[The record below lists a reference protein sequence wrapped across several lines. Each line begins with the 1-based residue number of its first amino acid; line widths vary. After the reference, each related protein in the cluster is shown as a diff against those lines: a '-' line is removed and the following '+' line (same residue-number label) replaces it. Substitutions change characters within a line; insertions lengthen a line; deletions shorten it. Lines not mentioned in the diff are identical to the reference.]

1 VKDGIESRNFAPKR
15 GAMKATRRT
24 RHPSY
29 VREETMPNA
38 SGSSIRSLGSAL
50 VGLGLFAAAPAAHA
64 EQFVLL
70 DVTFTFTKSDA
81 DNATPSKS
89 HYYVKSDRLSP
100 DMPVDWTQPIDYRN
114 GKVHVRTEV
123 MDKPAGSA
131 ETRWTLCYI
140 ARKGIDAGYG
150 CSNTAAYKEEGVW
163 DFEQGMT
170 EWWQND
176 NIDWTQGIK
185 QMDLVMKDNEGV
197 FAHTMPDPE
206 HWFPTTLRITMIQVS
221 EGSTYDP
228 SLVPGIPS
236 GAGGSGGGGGM
247 GSAGSA
253 GAGGSM
259 AVAGSGSEPVSGGAG
274 AGGASAAGTVGTPS
288 LPVAGMANG
297 GSSAGGVP
305 ASAGVSAMAPSSATE
320 DDAGCAIG
328 RARGSRP
335 SWALAGFLLAFAA
348 AWRRRKL

>member
-1 VKDGIESRNFAPKR
+1 
-15 GAMKATRRT
+15 M
-24 RHPSY
+24 
-29 VREETMPNA
+29 REEIMRH
-38 SGSSIRSLGSAL
+38 GWLGSVLLAL
-50 VGLGLFAAAPAAHA
+50 GVLTLAPVAQA

-100 DMPVDWTQPIDYRN
+100 DTPVDWTQPIDYRN
-114 GKVHVRTEV
+114 GRVHVRTEV
-123 MDKPAGSA
+123 MDKPAGGA

-150 CSNTAAYKEEGVW
+150 CSNTAAYEEEGVW
-163 DFEQGMT
+163 EFEQGMT

-185 QMDLVMKDNEGV
+185 QMDLVMKDSKGV

-228 SLVPGIPS
+228 SLVPGLPS
-236 GAGGSGGGGGM
+236 GQGGAGGGGM
-247 GSAGSA
+247 GNAGSA
-253 GAGGSM
+253 GNS
-259 AVAGSGSEPVSGGAG
+259 AGSGGVGDGAGDPVSGGTS
-274 AGGASAAGTVGTPS
+274 AGGVPSTAGGGSAPS
-288 LPVAGMANG
+288 LPVAGMA
-297 GSSAGGVP
+297 SSGAGGAP
-305 ASAGVSAMAPSSATE
+305 GAGGALPTTNGSE
-320 DDAGCAIG
+320 DDAGCSIG
-328 RARGSRP
+328 AARPTRP
-335 SWALAGFLLAFAA
+335 SWAWGVWVLALAALR
-348 AWRRRKL
+348 RRRKL

>member
-1 VKDGIESRNFAPKR
+1 MKNVSRSSVGSLRRAVAPVL
-15 GAMKATRRT
+15 A
-24 RHPSY
+24 
-29 VREETMPNA
+29 
-38 SGSSIRSLGSAL
+38 
-50 VGLGLFAAAPAAHA
+50 GLGLLTAATTAQA

-89 HYYVKSDRLSP
+89 HYYVKSDRLNAAAAG
-100 DMPVDWTQPIDYRN
+100 DWTQPIDYRN

-163 DFEQGMT
+163 EFEQGMT

-185 QMDLVMKDNEGV
+185 QMDLVMKDSKGV

-206 HWFPTTLRITMIQVS
+206 HWFPTTLRITMIQIS
-221 EGSTYDP
+221 AGSTYDE
-228 SLVPGIPS
+228 SLVPNLPS
-236 GAGGSGGGGGM
+236 GSGGAGGSGGVGGSGGAA
-247 GSAGSA
+247 GSVAATGGIAGSSGSA
-253 GAGGSM
+253 GA
-259 AVAGSGSEPVSGGAG
+259 SGGAG
-274 AGGASAAGTVGTPS
+274 GSPAGAAGSVGSGGAAPATIGGSGNFAPPTTESDASCQLGGSGGPAGRGLAA
-288 LPVAGMANG
+288 LLVAG
-297 GSSAGGVP
+297 
-305 ASAGVSAMAPSSATE
+305 
-320 DDAGCAIG
+320 
-328 RARGSRP
+328 
-335 SWALAGFLLAFAA
+335 ALCWG
-348 AWRRRKL
+348 RRRRRQLAPARLKSLVTYTHVLPERGATPAVH

>member
-1 VKDGIESRNFAPKR
+1 MKKLSRSV
-15 GAMKATRRT
+15 G
-24 RHPSY
+24 
-29 VREETMPNA
+29 
-38 SGSSIRSLGSAL
+38 SGL
-50 VGLGLFAAAPAAHA
+50 VGLGLLTAASAARA

-89 HYYVKSDRLSP
+89 HYYVKSDRLNPSTP
-100 DMPVDWTQPIDYRN
+100 IDWTKPIDYRN
-114 GKVHVRTEV
+114 GRVHVRTEV

-163 DFEQGMT
+163 EFEQGMT

-185 QMDLVMKDNEGV
+185 QMDLVMKDSKGV

-221 EGSTYDP
+221 AGSTYDESQVPNLP
-228 SLVPGIPS
+228 SATG
-236 GAGGSGGGGGM
+236 GAGGSGGAESGGNAGTAATAGSTSDPVTGGVSSGGTAPVAGTGGGGAPSAPNGGTPAG
-247 GSAGSA
+247 GSAAGGTTSTAAGSA
-253 GAGGSM
+253 STNAT
-259 AVAGSGSEPVSGGAG
+259 
-274 AGGASAAGTVGTPS
+274 SAA
-288 LPVAGMANG
+288 NN
-297 GSSAGGVP
+297 
-305 ASAGVSAMAPSSATE
+305 
-320 DDAGCAIG
+320 DAGCNLSAQTPRSG
-328 RARGSRP
+328 L
-335 SWALAGFLLAFAA
+335 ALAGLAVALG
-348 AWRRRKL
+348 AWRRRRR

>member
-1 VKDGIESRNFAPKR
+1 VLT
-15 GAMKATRRT
+15 ATAT
-24 RHPSY
+24 
-29 VREETMPNA
+29 
-38 SGSSIRSLGSAL
+38 
-50 VGLGLFAAAPAAHA
+50 AHA

-89 HYYVKSDRLSP
+89 HYYVKSDRLNAATP
-100 DMPVDWTQPIDYRN
+100 IDWTKPIDYRN
-114 GKVHVRTEV
+114 GTVHVRTEV

-185 QMDLVMKDNEGV
+185 QMDLVMKDSKGV

-206 HWFPTTLRITMIQVS
+206 HWFPTTLRITMIQIS
-221 EGSTYDP
+221 AGSTYDP
-228 SLVPGIPS
+228 SQVPGLPS
-236 GAGGSGGGGGM
+236 GSGGAGGGGGM
-247 GSAGSA
+247 GGSA
-253 GAGGSM
+253 GAGGS
-259 AVAGSGSEPVSGGAG
+259 ATAGSASDPTTGGTSAGTGTGGTPATAGAG
-274 AGGASAAGTVGTPS
+274 APSTSGGGTAS
-288 LPVAGMANG
+288 G
-297 GSSAGGVP
+297 GSSAGGM
-305 ASAGVSAMAPSSATE
+305 AATAGAPSATSGSGATDQDGGCSVGSAHTPHSQ
-320 DDAGCAIG
+320 GLG
-328 RARGSRP
+328 
-335 SWALAGFLLAFAA
+335 LAGLGLALVT
-348 AWRRRKL
+348 AWRRRGLARARGDRGRRACGARGHVDVGRPSA

>member
-1 VKDGIESRNFAPKR
+1 
-15 GAMKATRRT
+15 MKKT
-24 RHPSY
+24 S
-29 VREETMPNA
+29 
-38 SGSSIRSLGSAL
+38 RSLGSL
-50 VGLGLFAAAPAAHA
+50 LLGLGLLSVAGAARA

-89 HYYVKSDRLSP
+89 HYYVKSDRLNPSTP
-100 DMPVDWTQPIDYRN
+100 IDWTQPIDYRN
-114 GKVHVRTEV
+114 GRVHVRTEV

-163 DFEQGMT
+163 EFEQGMT

-185 QMDLVMKDNEGV
+185 QMDLVMKDSKGV

-221 EGSTYDP
+221 AGSTYDE
-228 SLVPGIPS
+228 SQVPGLPPS
-236 GAGGSGGGGGM
+236 TGGAGGMGGM
-247 GSAGSA
+247 GGVETGGSAGTTATGGSVSDRATGGASTDRPLPTAGMGGAGAPSAPSGGMPAGGSATGGAPTASAGSA
-253 GAGGSM
+253 TTTSTGNS
-259 AVAGSGSEPVSGGAG
+259 
-274 AGGASAAGTVGTPS
+274 
-288 LPVAGMANG
+288 N
-297 GSSAGGVP
+297 
-305 ASAGVSAMAPSSATE
+305 
-320 DDAGCAIG
+320 DDAGCNLGGQAP
-328 RARGSRP
+328 RSNL
-335 SWALAGFLLAFAA
+335 ALAGLALALA
-348 AWRRRKL
+348 AWRRRRP

>member
-1 VKDGIESRNFAPKR
+1 V
-15 GAMKATRRT
+15 
-24 RHPSY
+24 
-29 VREETMPNA
+29 
-38 SGSSIRSLGSAL
+38 L
-50 VGLGLFAAAPAAHA
+50 AAAPLLAGLSLLTAASTARA

-114 GKVHVRTEV
+114 GRVHVRTEV

-163 DFEQGMT
+163 EFEQGMT

-185 QMDLVMKDNEGV
+185 QMDLVMKDSKGV

-221 EGSTYDP
+221 AGSTYDE
-228 SLVPGIPS
+228 SLVPGLPS
-236 GAGGSGGGGGM
+236 GQGGAGGGGGM
-247 GSAGSA
+247 ASAGSA
-253 GAGGSM
+253 GSGGAAGN
-259 AVAGSGSEPVSGGAG
+259 AGDPVSGGTS
-274 AGGASAAGTVGTPS
+274 AGGAPGAAGVSGAS
-288 LPVAGMANG
+288 GASAGMPSSG
-297 GSSAGGVP
+297 TSAGGAP
-305 ASAGVSAMAPSSATE
+305 AVGGTAMNAAADPDE
-320 DDAGCAIG
+320 GAGCAVAPA
-328 RARGSRP
+328 RAPHS
-335 SWALAGFLLAFAA
+335 SWGLAGLALALAA
-348 AWRRRKL
+348 ARKRRRR